1 MVKSQKGSG
10 NNNNNNNTNNF
21 VMVNSPNLKSNI
33 ISYNL
38 SWATQKNE
46 VAGTEKEYVKW
57 CQKSAKSRKSNFNR
71 FLSDSNID
79 SNESVDLG
87 FKSWC
92 TKNGLDGIIEYV
104 NKNNSNPIQFIGF
117 QECTDLVFEPTQ
129 SSVCLNYLN
138 DGLRAIKLEQ
148 INSDK
153 TVHMNAYV
161 SLLFNTALYTKIDDL
176 HGDMDPKSGRPYL
189 ISSFQ
194 NKFNDLKT
202 IVCVLHATH
211 ESKVRDDYINYTI
224 IPDMYKL
231 GDNDINNRYILLGD
245 FNGLPKFYKTNENV
259 DINNMFTQYKGS
271 NLPNSCCW
279 QNSHGFTLSKGFYNG
294 ISDIIY
300 DSSNLASIN
309 PVSIVPGFGT
319 QFNSKTRKHKQNI
332 PSNVK
337 TGSDHLPV
345 CLKYGIVDMV
355 SSQNMLPG
363 QKRKKSKKLKSKKL
377 KSKKPKKQKTR
388 KYRK

>member
-10 NNNNNNNTNNF
+10 NNNNNNF
-21 VMVNSPNLKSNI
+21 VMVNSPNLNSNI

-46 VAGTEKEYVKW
+46 AAGTEKEYVKW
-57 CQKSAKSRKSNFNR
+57 CKKSAKSRKSNFDQ
-71 FLSDSNID
+71 FLLSDLNID
-79 SNESVDLG
+79 SNEADDSG

-117 QECTDLVFEPTQ
+117 QECTDLVFAPTQ
-129 SSVCLNYLN
+129 KSLCLTYLN
-138 DGLRAIKLEQ
+138 DGITDVTLEQ
-148 INSDK
+148 INSEKVKNDSF
-153 TVHMNAYV
+153 V

-176 HGDMDPKSGRPYL
+176 HGDMDSKSGRPYL
-189 ISSFQ
+189 ISSFK
-194 NKFNDLKT
+194 NRLDTKKT

-224 IPDMYKL
+224 IPNMYEL

-259 DINNMFTQYKGS
+259 DINNMFTQYKES

-300 DSSNLASIN
+300 DSSNLGSIN

-345 CLKYGIVDMV
+345 CLNYGHVDMV
-355 SSQNMLPG
+355 SIQNTLPG
-363 QKRKKSKKLKSKKL
+363 QKRKKLKSKKIKKQK

>member
-10 NNNNNNNTNNF
+10 NNNNNNF

-57 CQKSAKSRKSNFNR
+57 CQKSAESRKSNFNQY
-71 FLSDSNID
+71 FSDSTID
-79 SNESVDLG
+79 SNESNDLG

-104 NKNNSNPIQFIGF
+104 NVNDNNPIQFIGF

-129 SSVCLNYLN
+129 SSLCLTYLN
-138 DGLRAIKLEQ
+138 DGLRKTDVTLEQ
-148 INSDK
+148 INSEKVKNDSF
-153 TVHMNAYV
+153 V
-161 SLLFNTALYTKIDDL
+161 SLLFNTALYTKNDDL

-224 IPDMYKL
+224 IPNMYEL

-363 QKRKKSKKLKSKKL
+363 QKRKKSKKPKSKKL

>member
-1 MVKSQKGSG
+1 MVKLQKGSG
-10 NNNNNNNTNNF
+10 NNNNNNF
-21 VMVNSPNLKSNI
+21 VMVNSPNLNSNI

-46 VAGTEKEYVKW
+46 AAGTEKEYVKW
-57 CQKSAKSRKSNFNR
+57 CKKSAKSRKSNFDQ
-71 FLSDSNID
+71 FLLSDSNID
-79 SNESVDLG
+79 SNEADDSG

-117 QECTDLVFEPTQ
+117 QECTDLVFAPPQ
-129 SSVCLNYLN
+129 KSLCLTYLN
-138 DGLRAIKLEQ
+138 DGITDVTLEQ
-148 INSDK
+148 INSEKVKNDSF
-153 TVHMNAYV
+153 V

-176 HGDMDPKSGRPYL
+176 HGDMDSKSGRPYL
-189 ISSFQ
+189 ISSFK
-194 NKFNDLKT
+194 NKLDTKKT

-224 IPDMYKL
+224 IPNMYEL

-245 FNGLPKFYKTNENV
+245 FNGLPKFYNKPESI
-259 DINNMFTQYKGS
+259 DMFTQYKES

-279 QNSHGFTLSKGFYNG
+279 QESHGFTLSKGFYNG

-300 DSSNLASIN
+300 DSSNLGSIN
-309 PVSIVPGFGT
+309 PVSILPGFGDP
-319 QFNSKTRKHKQNI
+319 FNSKTRKHKQNI

-363 QKRKKSKKLKSKKL
+363 QKRKKSKKPKSKKL